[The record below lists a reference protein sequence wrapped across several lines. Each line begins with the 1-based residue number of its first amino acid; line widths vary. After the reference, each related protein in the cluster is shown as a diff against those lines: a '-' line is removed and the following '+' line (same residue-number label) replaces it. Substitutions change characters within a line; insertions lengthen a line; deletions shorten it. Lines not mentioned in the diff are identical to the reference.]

1 MAIGDMHKSVL
12 IKNNESFSNRESLW
26 HKILYL
32 AYLVYD
38 ILAVV
43 FCVSSC
49 LYVVFMYIYF

>member
-1 MAIGDMHKSVL
+1 MERRVAIGDMHKSVL
-12 IKNNESFSNRESLW
+12 IKNNEAFSNRESLW

-43 FCVSSC
+43 FFFCVSLAVC
-49 LYVVFMYIYF
+49 T